1 MSGALAWQIQTILIK
16 LQLFCV
22 ERGEI
27 GLGTFYFISLSRLSP
42 PLLCVLCLLLFFLA
56 LLFFSIL
63 LFCFTL
69 FCATHIWIVL
79 FNNLSS

>member
-27 GLGTFYFISLSRLSP
+27 GLGTFYFFVPPVSP
-42 PLLCVLCLLLFFLA
+42 SVVCLVSSPLFSCFSFLF
-56 LLFFSIL
+56 
-63 LFCFTL
+63 
-69 FCATHIWIVL
+69 
-79 FNNLSS
+79 